1 MISRNRDGRGSVE
14 VSYRLRENVRYFQDH
29 GRPLFML
36 SYPLKAVRLHPA
48 WIPAGERF
56 SPGEFVPLSE
66 LNVLLGGVA
75 GDRLR
80 LFLDDLVRKGFLE
93 TRGIPP
99 LTQIPSVS
107 VIIPVHNRP
116 DEIRAC
122 IEALLRLDYPREKL
136 EILVVDDASTDH
148 TPEVVSGLPVTLI
161 RLLENKQAPFC
172 RNLGARRAC
181 GEILAFIDSDC
192 LASPSWLKELVPVFN
207 DRTVAAVGG
216 KVDSYYD
223 RKGLDRYEQV
233 MSSLNGGDWPRRSK
247 EKEPFFYVP
256 SCNLLVRK
264 EVFLSVGGFQEE
276 LVVGEDVDL
285 CWRLQD
291 QGHPVEYRPVGIVY
305 HRHRNRLKAF
315 CCRRFDYGTSEP
327 LLQKRHPRR
336 IKTFGFP
343 LAGALFW
350 AVLVLSL
357 ALGSWPPAAAGAL
370 VTIIDAGARK
380 RRLRRKNLPMVFIRI
395 LAATIRDYLGF
406 IYHCCAFL
414 SRYYLAAGLLL
425 IPFLPRLSILI
436 LGAQVLV
443 GSVVYAGKRPRL
455 NFLSFQ
461 FFFLLEQLSYQS
473 GVWWECLK
481 NLHFNPVAPKLV
493 GNWTLQGTECREN

>member
-1 MISRNRDGRGSVE
+1 MNSRNRDGQGSGE
-14 VSYRLRENVRYFQDH
+14 LSYRLRENVRYSQDH

-48 WIPAGERF
+48 WIPVGERF
-56 SPGEFVPLSE
+56 APGEFVPLSE
-66 LNVLLGGVA
+66 LSILVGEKL

-93 TRGIPP
+93 TCGVLSLSPVP
-99 LTQIPSVS
+99 MVS

-116 DEIRAC
+116 EEIDSC
-122 IEALLRLDYPREKL
+122 LQALSELDYPSKKL
-136 EILVVDDASTDH
+136 EILVVDDASSDH
-148 TPEVVSGLPVTLI
+148 TPEVVSGFPVTLI
-161 RLLENKQAPFC
+161 RLPENRQAPFC

-207 DRTVAAVGG
+207 DRSVAAVGG
-216 KVDSYYD
+216 KVNSYYD

-233 MSSLNGGDWPRRSK
+233 MSSLNRGVWPRRSS
-247 EKEPFFYVP
+247 EQDPFFYVP
-256 SCNLLVRK
+256 SCNLLVRRN
-264 EVFLSVGGFQEE
+264 VFLSVGGFQEE

-357 ALGSWPPAAAGAL
+357 ALRFWPPAAAGAL

-380 RRLRRKNLPMVFIRI
+380 RRLRRKDLPMAFIRI

-406 IYHCCAFL
+406 IYHCCSFL
-414 SRYYLAAGLLL
+414 SRYYLAAGLLFML
-425 IPFLPRLSILI
+425 FLPRLSILI

-461 FFFLLEQLSYQS
+461 FYFLLEQLSYQS
-473 GVWWECLK
+473 GVWWGCLK

-493 GNWTLQGTECREN
+493 GTWTLQGTECREN